1 VKSNAFTAF
10 SGLFEQKLSDLI
22 RKYSSKIPSRQPS
35 YLQQL
40 MAAKTS
46 YIKNH
51 ILAKY
56 EGLKIDSHASPS
68 KKIWQRFRFGSK
80 TEELG
85 VIRGKLITYTCT
97 ISILIDTLQIHA
109 ADRVE
114 GKIDGG
120 FAEIA
125 SQFEKIRKEIFQIA
139 SHARAEERRG
149 ATMSSLSLSTY
160 AGDDK
165 VVWQDFRRELLK
177 KGFRSQSLEK
187 YKNVLQAYMLKL
199 DQSGLLDQPNISTS
213 DQTSG
218 TPWWVTRMY
227 METINSLADL
237 ELNDHPPSTIG
248 DSPSGY
254 NTRSPAS
261 FESNRAELTGGGTCR
276 KSDMPQ
282 LHLLIVTYVPPFT

>member
-187 YKNVLQAYMLKL
+187 YKMSFKHTCSSWIRVGFWTSPIFRLRIKRV
-199 DQSGLLDQPNISTS
+199 GL
-213 DQTSG
+213 
-218 TPWWVTRMY
+218 
-227 METINSLADL
+227 
-237 ELNDHPPSTIG
+237 H
-248 DSPSGY
+248 
-254 NTRSPAS
+254 
-261 FESNRAELTGGGTCR
+261 GG
-276 KSDMPQ
+276 
-282 LHLLIVTYVPPFT
+282 